1 MAGDAVAWAARYWAF
16 VSYSHR
22 DAAFGRRLHRR
33 LEAYALPR
41 RLVGRGTARGAVPRR
56 IHPIF
61 RDREEFAA
69 AHDLSAEVRAALE
82 ASASLVVVCSPA
94 AAASAW
100 VAREIDLFKA
110 LHPDRPVLAALVSGE
125 PAEAM
130 PAGLRTGA
138 GGAPVEPLAAD
149 FRRGRDGEQLA
160 LLKLVAGIVGIGL
173 DELVQR
179 DGHRR
184 LQRVTAVTAAAL
196 VAMLGMGALTLFAL
210 NARAEAE
217 RQRAGGEG
225 LVRFMYTDLRDGLR
239 GVGRLDLM
247 AAVNARA
254 LAYYDKERDNL
265 QPASQAQ
272 RARILQAIGEDDETK
287 GRRDDALKNFQE
299 AWRTTSALLAADPD
313 NPDRIFDEAQSAYWL
328 GYDAYERGEFA
339 AAKTRFLDYKRL
351 ADRLVV
357 IDAKNPRY
365 GLEQSFAE
373 GDLCSLAF
381 KPPKD
386 RAAALSN
393 CLAALHH
400 MEAAVRRL
408 PPSTLLE
415 SELANRHS
423 WLGDAY
429 RLNGD
434 DADAVAQWTM
444 QERTLD
450 ALIRAEPQNM
460 MFRSA
465 WIAAQRSLARADA
478 EAGRTEAARERLQHA
493 IAALDDMIAFEPGN
507 KSWIEQ
513 KARIESDLAKM
524 TATMTGS
531 GIANE
536 RKMK

>member
-328 GYDAYERGEFA
+328 GYDAYERGDFA
-339 AAKTRFLDYKRL
+339 AAKQHWLEYRHL
-351 ADRLVV
+351 ASRLVA
-357 IDAKNPRY
+357 IEARNPWYRRE
-365 GLEQSFAE
+365 LAFAE
-373 GDLCSLAF
+373 GDLC
-381 KPPKD
+381 
-386 RAAALSN
+386 AAAFRLPDGHKETLRR
-393 CLAALHH
+393 CTAAVEQ
-400 MEAAVRRL
+400 MEAAGRL
-408 PPSTLLE
+408 HPSPQMDADIAKE
-415 SELANRHS
+415 QS
-423 WLGDAY
+423 WLADAY
-429 RLNGD
+429 RFNND
-434 DADAVAQWTM
+434 NARAVAHRKIEEAILGRLM
-444 QERTLD
+444 QTD
-450 ALIRAEPQNM
+450 PQNQVY
-460 MFRSA
+460 RSR
-465 WIAAQRSLARADA
+465 WIPLQRVLARMEDESGHKS
-478 EAGRTEAARERLQHA
+478 EALARLRQA
-493 IAALDDMIAFEPGN
+493 QVMLDGMIAFDPSNSVWVEQRRKLEVEVN
-507 KSWIEQ
+507 NIE
-513 KARIESDLAKM
+513 
-524 TATMTGS
+524 AT
-531 GIANE
+531 E
-536 RKMK
+536 RTKP